1 MAYADGELHG
11 AALEAFEKRL
21 TDDSALGQEVTELQA
36 LNLVARV
43 EVPLEPADHEWRR
56 LGTDILHQS
65 GLGLG
70 WILLIVATLCL
81 CGQAIFSISQDES
94 LSVLIRSLSISGI
107 AGLILLAGLTLRE
120 RLRVLPFDPY
130 RQIKR

>member
-1 MAYADGELHG
+1 MAFADGELHG

-21 TDDSALGQEVTELQA
+21 TDDSVLGQEVAEIQA
-36 LNLVARV
+36 LNLLARV

-56 LGTDILHQS
+56 LDTDLLHQG

-70 WILLIVATLCL
+70 WVLLILATLCL
-81 CGQAIFSISQDES
+81 SGQAIFSISQDES
-94 LSVLIRSLSISGI
+94 LSVLTRSLSIAGI
-107 AGLILLAGLTLRE
+107 TGLILLAGLTLRE

>member
-1 MAYADGELHG
+1 MAYADGELRG
-11 AALEAFEKRL
+11 ADLEAFEERL
-21 TDDSALGQEVTELQA
+21 AKDSSLGQEVAELQA

-56 LGTDILHQS
+56 IDEDLVHQS

-70 WILLIVATLCL
+70 WILFIAATLAL
-81 CGQAIFSISQDES
+81 SGQAVFSISQDES
-94 LSVLIRSLSISGI
+94 LSVLTRSLSIAGISG
-107 AGLILLAGLTLRE
+107 LVLLAGLTLRE

>member
-21 TDDSALGQEVTELQA
+21 TQDSALGQEVAELQA

-56 LGTDILHQS
+56 LDVDSLHQG

-70 WILLIVATLCL
+70 WMLLIAAMLCL
-81 CGQAIFSISQDES
+81 SGQAIFSITQDDS
-94 LSVLIRSLSISGI
+94 LSVFTRSLSVCGI